1 MLLTIEKVMILKSVS
16 IFTETSES
24 ILADVAS
31 TIEEL
36 TLQPGEFVFEKGD
49 VGQEMYII
57 VNGNM
62 KVHDGDKTIDFLKTR
77 DVFGELAA
85 LDPEPR
91 MATVT
96 AEEETHLL
104 KLRHDVLYELMTEH
118 MDVAKGIIRVLCQ
131 RLRSRV

>member
-1 MLLTIEKVMILKSVS
+1 MLLTIEKVIILKSVS
-16 IFTETSES
+16 IFAETPEG
-24 ILADVAS
+24 ILADLAS

-36 TLQPGEFVFEKGD
+36 ILQPGEAIFEKGD
-49 VGQEMYII
+49 IGQEMYII
-57 VNGNM
+57 VSGRM
-62 KVHDGDKTIDFLKTR
+62 RVHDGDKAIAFLTMR

-104 KLRHDVLYELMTEH
+104 KLRHDVLYELIIEH
-118 MDVAKGIIRVLCQ
+118 VEVAKGIIRVLCQ
-131 RLRSRV
+131 RLRSRS